1 MAYAHGRSSPLSKP
15 GLGRQAD
22 TNIQRGVMLTRRD
35 RKGAARV
42 RPLGDLKV
50 VEFAEMVSGPMCGKL
65 FADMGAEVIKIE
77 KPGTGDE
84 SRRHPPFPG
93 DIPHPEKSGLF
104 LYLNSGKKSI
114 TLDPARPAG
123 AEVFRRLAA
132 DADILIEN
140 YPPGELERI
149 GLGFDDLHA
158 LNPRLIVT
166 SVSPFGQSGP
176 YRDWKGSD
184 LIEWAMSLTGYNT
197 PTMVDD
203 PEREN
208 PLRAPGRQAE
218 MMGATTAAAATMAAV
233 CHRERTGKGQWI
245 DVPCWQ
251 STLNTAKVEMA
262 SYSYRGIPFSRLR
275 AESRSGLEPLAC
287 RNGYIY
293 TLWVVDSHF
302 LALKELLGNPEVL
315 GNDLF
320 KTMQGRAENDD
331 ALRVLMQQEL
341 MKYDMDDLVHR
352 GQALGLPIGA
362 IYTVAHAAHDDHLK
376 ARGAFAEIDHPIAGA
391 LRYPKALVRLSATP
405 AIPSRAPLIGEHTE
419 EILRQRLDYG
429 TQQISALR
437 DSGII

>member
-1 MAYAHGRSSPLSKP
+1 MGRIALKPL
-15 GLGRQAD
+15 AD
-22 TNIQRGVMLTRRD
+22 I
-35 RKGAARV
+35 KI
-42 RPLGDLKV
+42 

-77 KPGTGDE
+77 PPGIGDE

-104 LYLNSGKKSI
+104 LYLNTGKKSV
-114 TLDPARPAG
+114 TLDPTRPVG
-123 AEVFRRLAA
+123 AEIFRRLAA
-132 DADILIEN
+132 DADVLIEN
-140 YPPGELERI
+140 YRPGRLEGL
-149 GLGFDDLHA
+149 GLGFGALHA

-176 YRDWKGSD
+176 YRDWKGGD

-203 PEREN
+203 PENEN
-208 PLRAPGRQAE
+208 PLRAPGHQAE
-218 MMGATTAAAATMAAV
+218 MMGATTAAAATMAAIFD
-233 CHRERTGKGQWI
+233 RERTGKGQWI

-251 STLNTAKVEMA
+251 ATLNTAKVEMA
-262 SYSYRGIPFSRLR
+262 AYSYRGIPFSRLR

-287 RNGYIY
+287 RDGYIY
-293 TLWVVDSHF
+293 TLWVIDSHF
-302 LALKELLGNPEVL
+302 HALKELLGRPEVL
-315 GNDLF
+315 DNELF

-362 IYTVAHAAHDDHLK
+362 IYTVAHATQDQHLK
-376 ARGAFAEIDHPIAGA
+376 VRGAFLEIDHPVAGA
-391 LRYPKALVRLSATP
+391 LRYPKALIRLSATP
-405 AIPSRAPLIGEHTE
+405 ASPSRAPLMGEHNE
-419 EILRQRLDYG
+419 EVLGQRLGYG
-429 TQQISALR
+429 AQEIAALR
-437 DSGII
+437 SSGTI